1 MRSPSVGRIVIDRVP
16 HFHKGRVKFL
26 GRIVDQDGHE
36 LFHGRTYDSRLEA
49 RKYCENAAQAQG
61 IRLSRKKR

>member
-1 MRSPSVGRIVIDRVP
+1 MRSPSIGRIVIDRVP
-16 HFHKGRVKFL
+16 QSHEGRIKFL

-49 RKYCENAAQAQG
+49 RKDCQHAARAQR
-61 IRLSRKKR
+61 IRLSGKR

>member
-1 MRSPSVGRIVIDRVP
+1 MRLPSIGRIVIDKVP
-16 HFHKGRVKFL
+16 QFHKGRFKFL

-49 RKYCENAAQAQG
+49 RQNCENAARVRK
-61 IRLSRKKR
+61 IHLSGKR

>member
-1 MRSPSVGRIVIDRVP
+1 MRSPTVGRIVIHGVP
-16 HFHKGRVKFL
+16 QLHKGRIKFL

-36 LFHGRTYDSRLEA
+36 VFHGRTYDTRLEA
-49 RKYCENAAQAQG
+49 RKYCENAAQDQG